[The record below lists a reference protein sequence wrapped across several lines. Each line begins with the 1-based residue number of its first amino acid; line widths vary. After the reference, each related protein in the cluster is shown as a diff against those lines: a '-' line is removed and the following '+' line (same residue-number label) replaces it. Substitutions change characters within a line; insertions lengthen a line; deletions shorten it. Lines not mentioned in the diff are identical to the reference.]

1 MNLDWRLAYRTL
13 FFFFFAFSRLISRSM
28 TEWGPLIQSNME
40 RNCGPAL
47 YFSVEPGAK
56 PAVIPKGGFA
66 PLSRMFR
73 YAADPYRPDAD
84 VRRFQ
89 MPAQIPPTP
98 TLHIC
103 TPRENCYTNNN
114 LTHTAHIH
122 RLYLCK
128 KVRARIEQAERF
140 CDFTKLPTR
149 RPGKRGKPACVPCV
163 SGPAQFPRY

>member
-1 MNLDWRLAYRTL
+1 MG
-13 FFFFFAFSRLISRSM
+13 AFDTIKHGTKLWSRSV
-28 TEWGPLIQSNME
+28 LQ
-40 RNCGPAL
+40 CGTGCKASGDSEGRLCHPYLGCFVMRRTRIA
-47 YFSVEPGAK
+47 PTQTCGAFK
-56 PAVIPKGGFA
+56 CP
-66 PLSRMFR
+66 
-73 YAADPYRPDAD
+73 
-84 VRRFQ
+84 RRS
-89 MPAQIPPTP
+89 PPTP